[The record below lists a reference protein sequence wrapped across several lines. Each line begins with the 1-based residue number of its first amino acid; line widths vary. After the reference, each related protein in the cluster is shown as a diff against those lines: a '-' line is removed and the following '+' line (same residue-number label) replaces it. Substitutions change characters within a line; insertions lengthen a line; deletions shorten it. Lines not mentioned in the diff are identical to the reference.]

1 MPAPALWHS
10 AQRLAPLAWPVFIG
24 QVAVLAFSTVD
35 TVLLGRYDALD
46 LAALAIGMAAYI
58 SVFVG
63 LMGVVVAVGPIV
75 GRFYGAQRLPEAG
88 QQFHQAQ
95 WLALV
100 LALLGAAVLVFPQPF
115 LALSHATPEVAGRVQ
130 AYLRALALAL
140 PAALL
145 FAAYRGFNTAVS
157 RPKAVMLL
165 QLAGLALKVPLST
178 LLVFGAQPLGLPAL
192 GVLGCGIA
200 TCIVMWLQWLA
211 ACWVLRRDRFYVPF
225 DLHPPGRRF
234 GLPAPRWA
242 ALRAQLALGVPMGL
256 SILIEVTAF
265 TFMSFFIARLGATAV
280 AGHSIAMNLV
290 SLMFMMPMAL
300 ANAASTLVAQ
310 CIGAGDMGDARR
322 VGWHGVQIGML
333 AAAFTGSLVYL
344 GREGVLQ
351 AYTNQPEVM
360 AAALPLVA
368 WLVLFH
374 TADAVQCIAAFVLRA
389 WHIATLPVVIYALSL
404 WLVGLGGGFA
414 LAFNVGGEVP
424 AALHGARGFWVAAT
438 AGLVVAA
445 AGLSLFLRWVMRHHS
460 HPSEHNDDARP
471 PGVSAPAG

>member
-1 MPAPALWHS
+1 M
-10 AQRLAPLAWPVFIG
+10 PLAWPVFVG

-35 TVLLGRYDALD
+35 TVLLGRYHALD

-63 LMGVVVAVGPIV
+63 LMGVVVAVGPIA
-75 GRFYGAQRLPEAG
+75 GRLYGARRLPEAG

-95 WLALV
+95 WLALA
-100 LALLGAAVLVFPQPF
+100 LALLGGAVLAFPQPF

-165 QLAGLALKVPLST
+165 QLAGLALKVPLSA
-178 LLVFGAQPLGLPAL
+178 LLVFGAPRLDLPAL

-200 TCIVMWLQWLA
+200 TCIVMWSQWLA
-211 ACWVLRRDRFYVPF
+211 ACWLLRRDRFYAPF
-225 DLHPPGRRF
+225 ELHAPGRF
-234 GLPAPRWA
+234 GPAAPRWV

-256 SILIEVTAF
+256 SIMIEVTAF

-290 SLMFMMPMAL
+290 SMMFMMPMAL

-310 CIGAGDMGDARR
+310 HIGAGHLGDARR
-322 VGWHGVQIGML
+322 VGWHSVQIGVL
-333 AAAFTGSLVYL
+333 AAVVTGSLVYL
-344 GREGVLQ
+344 GREVVLR

-414 LAFNVGGEVP
+414 LAFNARGAVP
-424 AALHGARGFWVAAT
+424 EALQGARGFWAAAT
-438 AGLVVAA
+438 VGLVVAA
-445 AGLSLFLRWVMRHHS
+445 AGLSFFLRWVMSNDTHK
-460 HPSEHNDDARP
+460 SERSAAGP
-471 PGVSAPAG
+471 AEVSSPAG